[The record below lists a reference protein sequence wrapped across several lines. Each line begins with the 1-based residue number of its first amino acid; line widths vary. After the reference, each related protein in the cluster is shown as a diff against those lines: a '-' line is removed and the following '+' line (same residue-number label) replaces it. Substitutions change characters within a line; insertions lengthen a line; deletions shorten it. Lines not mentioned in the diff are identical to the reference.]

1 MLPTQSDWTG
11 RGVFAT
17 RPALRET
24 NPTNSTP
31 PARVRGRSGEAGE
44 GKPLPFLG
52 TQELT
57 EAAPPK
63 PPPLPE
69 VGTPSAEPPHRRAEP
84 GSTLLSRSGDGLAG
98 AVGVRPPFTGRARE
112 RSADGDRGSTRSS
125 GELDGCRPLGSVAR
139 PRVRR

>member
-44 GKPLPFLG
+44 GKPTLRG
-52 TQELT
+52 
-57 EAAPPK
+57 
-63 PPPLPE
+63 
-69 VGTPSAEPPHRRAEP
+69 RRVHYGEH
-84 GSTLLSRSGDGLAG
+84 STKIGEGLA
-98 AVGVRPPFTGRARE
+98 TG
-112 RSADGDRGSTRSS
+112 
-125 GELDGCRPLGSVAR
+125 
-139 PRVRR
+139 